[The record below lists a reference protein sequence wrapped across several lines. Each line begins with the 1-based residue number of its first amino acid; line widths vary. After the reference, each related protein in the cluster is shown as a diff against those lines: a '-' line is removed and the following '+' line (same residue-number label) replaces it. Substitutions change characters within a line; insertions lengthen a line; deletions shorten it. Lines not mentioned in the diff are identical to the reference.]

1 LDVHFVFLSSVGRMD
16 CRLQVFKRDPIDS
29 NLTKTYRF
37 AVVDFSR
44 SKNYPSNFVCMLP
57 LKVDQGKGKVGNV
70 FGELFGDK
78 SLDFAMG
85 LLNEALKSESDV
97 EVKTEIKRRLKL
109 IDPKQVNLVKCSG
122 CRKTFQPRRI
132 RKYKQNFCDDCLKK
146 RYGSR
151 KW

>member
-1 LDVHFVFLSSVGRMD
+1 LYSSQVLVMD

-29 NLTKTYRF
+29 NLVRTYRF
-37 AVVDFSR
+37 AVVDFSK

-57 LKVDQGKGKVGNV
+57 LRVDQGKGKVGNV

-85 LLNEALKSESDV
+85 LLKDALKSESDV
-97 EVKTEIKRRLKL
+97 EVKTEIERRLKL
-109 IDPKQVNLVKCSG
+109 LDPKQVNLIKCSG
-122 CRKTFQPRRI
+122 CRKTFQPKRV

-146 RYGSR
+146 KYGSR
-151 KW
+151 RW